1 MKSNIVELNNF
12 RLVRNMYRKA
22 FIEYIK
28 ILVVTSE
35 SINYFKFT
43 HHKRRKID
51 LEKEKD
57 NEKFTQV

>member
-1 MKSNIVELNNF
+1 
-12 RLVRNMYRKA
+12 MYRNA

-28 ILVVTSE
+28 ILGVTSE

-57 NEKFTQV
+57 NEKFTQA